1 MEQDQLPA
9 APSPSTPRCWLL
21 VAVVPIPTPPDPGH
35 CHLGGQKCP
44 KQPCHHVP
52 APAARR
58 CWAASPLP
66 AADRVPGW
74 LIFANCI
81 FFFQMAM
88 SFCLL
93 PQQKEAPA
101 HTRVLRGRP
110 QALLW
115 SGGEAFWGC
124 SGFVGQGL
132 APWPGWMLLACPRR
146 VPDLCLMVQ
155 RHPWGQR
162 WGRWLGYVKLH
173 LPGEPW
179 SFFGGRD

>member
-1 MEQDQLPA
+1 MVMEQDQLPA

-21 VAVVPIPTPPDPGH
+21 VGVVPIPTPPDPRH

-44 KQPCHHVP
+44 HVP

-132 APWPGWMLLACPRR
+132 ALWPGWMLLACPRR
-146 VPDLCLMVQ
+146 VPDSCLMVQ